1 MSSAIVI
8 GAGIGGIA
16 SAIRLAVKGYDVEVF
31 EANSSPGGKL
41 NEIRLGSYRFDAG
54 PSLFTMPELVD
65 ELFEL
70 AGKDPKDYFHYKRVP
85 EICRY
90 FYEDSTEITAFADP
104 QDFAYEVE
112 TKLGV
117 PAKRVLKHLRKSDYI
132 YRSTAHLFLERS
144 LHRVSSYLRFETLR
158 SFLKLPFLWIDR
170 SMHRAN
176 KQALKDPRLVQ
187 LFDRYATYNGSD
199 PYQAPGTLHI
209 IPHLEFNKGAFF
221 PEGGMYSITRSL
233 YKLALDLGVRFRFDT
248 PVKRIT
254 VHGGK
259 ATEVIADKEYAA
271 EMVVCNMDV
280 GFAYRRLL
288 PDQKHPSR
296 ILEQERSS
304 SALIFYWGIAKSF
317 PNLLLHNIF
326 FSADYRGEFKNI
338 FEKKEFS
345 QDPTVY
351 VHISSKMNHQDAPEG
366 KENWFVMINVSS
378 DQGQDW
384 DHLIPK
390 AREAIL
396 AKLSKLLKEDIAP
409 LIEEEDILEPRT
421 IESKTS
427 SYKGALYGTASNKK
441 MAAFFRHPNFSSEID
456 NLYFTGGSVHPG
468 GGIPLALSSAKIVD
482 SLILQEI

>member
-16 SAIRLAVKGYDVEVF
+16 SAIRLAIKGYDVEVF
-31 EANSSPGGKL
+31 EANASPGGKL

-65 ELFEL
+65 ELFQL
-70 AGKDPKDYFHYKRVP
+70 AGKDPKQYFRYERVS

-90 FYEDSTEITAFADP
+90 FYEDETEITAHADP
-104 QDFAYEVE
+104 LDFASEVE
-112 TKLGV
+112 DKLGV
-117 PAKRVLKHLRKSDYI
+117 PAKKVLKHLGKSDYI

-144 LHRVSSYLRFETLR
+144 LHRLSSYLRFETLR

-170 SMHRAN
+170 SMHEAN
-176 KQALKDPRLVQ
+176 EKALKDARLVQ

-209 IPHLEFNKGAFF
+209 IPHLEFNKGAYF

-233 YKLALDLGVRFRFDT
+233 YGLAQDLGIRFHFKT

-254 VHGGK
+254 VEERK
-259 ATEVIADKEYAA
+259 AIGVLADKEYHAQKI
-271 EMVVCNMDV
+271 VCNMDV
-280 GFAYRRLL
+280 GFAYRKLL

-317 PNLLLHNIF
+317 PKLLLHNIF
-326 FSADYRGEFKNI
+326 FSANYQEEFKDI
-338 FEKKEFS
+338 FKNKEFS
-345 QDPTVY
+345 LDPTVY
-351 VHISSKMNHQDAPEG
+351 VHISSKMNEDDAPEG

-378 DQGQDW
+378 DRGQDW
-384 DHLIPK
+384 DTLIPK
-390 AREAIL
+390 ARAAIL
-396 AKLSKLLKEDIAP
+396 TKLSRLLKEDIES

-421 IESKTS
+421 IESRTS

-456 NLYFTGGSVHPG
+456 DLYFTGGSVHPG

-482 SLILQEI
+482 SLILQEK